1 MEKHWIKKLST
12 ISAILIGI
20 ATGVKAESSA
30 NQTYSFM
37 HFSVNEGLSQNT
49 VLSCS
54 QDKLGKMWFATLD
67 GLSSYDGYEF
77 KVYKNEPEDSTS
89 IASNIICKVYLDNG
103 GRLWIGTG
111 KGLSLYDK
119 EKDAFK
125 NFPTG
130 DREVTGIADVSGN
143 RIMVAAG
150 GDLIFFDTA
159 SLDWCDDNM
168 IHQAGKFGATVLYN
182 DAEKIWIGTS
192 EDGLFCWSTET
203 GTIKKIFSP
212 GKNIKP
218 IQCLIKH
225 DDAIWIAT
233 EGDGLWSVDQVS
245 GESRNYRHN
254 RNDPHSISSNYVRTL
269 SEDQFGRLWVGTYNG
284 LSIKENDGFLNIGSE
299 PFEERS
305 LSQSSVRCIKMD
317 NQGGMWLG
325 TYFGGIN
332 YWHPLMN
339 RFTVINR
346 QSFKNSLNDNVVSC
360 ITEDTDKS
368 LWIGTNSGGVNHFDT
383 QTGKFTV
390 FTLMLDG
397 RQTLESDDIKA
408 IHVDRNSGLVY
419 VGAHAGGL
427 SAIDKRSHKTIH
439 FNHLEDDNSLNVYA
453 IIEKSEHE
461 LWIGTLEGLRLFD
474 TNTRTFRHYDAIPS
488 YNGPSKTRIRALM
501 TDSEGKLWIGGDYG
515 FHVYEQNNDK
525 LVECKLPIS
534 GNLTSESFVQCLF
547 ENSTSLVWI
556 GTRRGLLCYD
566 RKSGDI
572 TKYSTMDG
580 LPSDVI
586 HGIEE
591 DNYGRLWISSDKG
604 LSCFNPFSG
613 QFRNFTTDDGLQ
625 GNQFNTGSH
634 VRRSSGELMFGGIGG
649 ITAFIPEMMEDN
661 PYTPRPIL
669 TSLEVSGK
677 KIHPSDGSG
686 ILDKDISYT
695 EGIVLRHDY
704 NSFSIEFSVPNYLAG
719 HHNKFSYILQ
729 GHDKQWQETDQTR
742 TVTWT
747 NLPHGEY
754 SFMLKAANNDGR
766 WNEEPTV
773 LKIKI
778 KPIWYQ
784 TIVAKI
790 GFILLAILLISYA
803 YLSLI
808 RRKNEENRLELAKQE
823 KNHQEDL
830 HQMKMRFYINIS
842 HEMRTPL
849 TLIINP
855 LAEMISKCSD
865 TWMRKQL
872 KYVERNTQR
881 LLHLV
886 NQLMD
891 YRRAELDVFKLKVRQ
906 ENVLRIIK
914 ENCSLYDKL
923 AFKKKLHFNITT
935 NLEGKTAYIDGQY
948 LELILNN
955 LLSNAFKYTDEGSI
969 SVNAN
974 LDRESLVVE
983 ISDTGT
989 GIPAA
994 EQDKIFERFYQ
1005 MEKEHIGSGI
1015 GLSLVQRLVELHH
1028 GKIEL
1033 KSEEGKGS
1041 TFTVTL
1047 PQDLGVYSA
1056 EELEDK
1062 GTEVHTVNSKDMYIL
1077 DAEEDTDTIELKEEE
1092 EEGVKRGK
1100 IIIAEDNE
1108 EISGYMLSGLSGTF
1122 EAKIA
1127 KNGAEVLEI
1136 MKEFS
1141 PDIIITD
1148 ILMPVMDGL
1157 KLCAHIKQNAETSHI
1172 PVIVISSRADR
1183 KEQIEAFR
1191 CGADDFIIKPFSMA
1205 VLNAKIR
1212 NMMRTRMIIVDKAT
1226 KSMEINPEKISFNA
1240 MDEQILK
1247 KAISIV
1253 ESNLDNAE
1261 FSTEEFAQ
1269 QMNMSRSNLHIKLKS
1284 LTGES
1289 ALDFIRKIR
1298 FKEACRLMEDGRYS
1312 ISEISDMVGF
1322 NTPSYFATC
1331 FKKYMGCLPTEWV
1344 REHRSQ

>member
-1 MEKHWIKKLST
+1 MKKYC
-12 ISAILIGI
+12 IIGLIFMLI
-20 ATGVKAESSA
+20 IPMSMPAKTKTDHAA
-30 NQTYSFM
+30 NKSYTFM

-49 VLSCS
+49 VLSCC
-54 QDKLGKMWFATLD
+54 QDSLGRMWFATLD
-67 GLSSYDGYEF
+67 GLSRYDGYEF

-89 IASNIICKVYLDNG
+89 IAGNIIRKVYMDKS

-111 KGLSLYDK
+111 KGLSLYDR
-119 EKDAFK
+119 ERDAFR
-125 NFPTG
+125 NFPTQ
-130 DREVTGIADVSGN
+130 DRAVTGIADLGEN

-150 GDLIFFDTA
+150 GEIILFDTSA
-159 SLDWCDDNM
+159 MIWSDDSI
-168 IHQAGKFGATVLYN
+168 IHQAGRLGATILYSEQGN
-182 DAEKIWIGTS
+182 IWIGT
-192 EDGLFCWSTET
+192 EEGGLFCWSAGT
-203 GTIKKIFSP
+203 GSIKRVFCP
-212 GKNIKP
+212 PLGIKP
-218 IQCLIKH
+218 IQCLFMQGNL
-225 DDAIWIAT
+225 IWIAT
-233 EGDGLWSVDQVS
+233 EGDGLWCYNTETGD
-245 GESRNYRHN
+245 SRNYRHE
-254 RNDPHSISSNYVRTL
+254 RNNPCSISSNYVRTL
-269 SEDQFGRLWVGTYNG
+269 ALDQFGRLWIGTYNG
-284 LSIKENDGFLNIGSE
+284 LSIMEEDRFLNISSD
-299 PFEERS
+299 PFKERS

-317 NQGGMWLG
+317 SQGGMWLG

-339 RFTVINR
+339 RFTTIHR
-346 QSFKNSLNDNVVSC
+346 QSSENSLNDNVVSC
-360 ITEDTDKS
+360 IAEDADKS
-368 LWIGTNSGGVNHFDT
+368 LWIGTNSGGVNHYDT
-383 QTGKFTV
+383 QTGKFSV
-390 FTLMLDG
+390 YTLRQDG

-408 IHVDRNSGLVY
+408 IHVDEKSGLVY

-427 SAIDKRSHKTIH
+427 SAIDKKSHKVLH
-439 FNHLEDDNSLNVYA
+439 FNSFDGDNPLNVYA
-453 IIEKSEHE
+453 ITPSGGDG
-461 LWIGTLEGLRLFD
+461 LWIGSLEGLRYFD
-474 TNTRTFRHYDAIPS
+474 TKSRSFRHFEAIPS
-488 YNGPSKTRIRALM
+488 YNGPEKAKIRALM
-501 TDSEGKLWIGGDYG
+501 KDSQGKLWIGGDYG
-515 FHVYEQNNDK
+515 FHVYEVSGNR
-525 LVECKLPIS
+525 LTESKLPVSDKIIS
-534 GNLTSESFVQCLF
+534 DSFVQCLF
-547 ENSTSLVWI
+547 ENSTSLIWI

-566 RKSGDI
+566 RQSGKI
-572 TKYSTMDG
+572 TKYSTQDG
-580 LPSDVI
+580 LPSDII
-586 HGIEE
+586 HSIEE
-591 DNYGRLWISSDKG
+591 DSYGRLWISSDKG

-634 VRRSSGELMFGGIGG
+634 LRRSNGEMMFGGIGG
-649 ITAFIPEMMEDN
+649 ITAFFPEMMEDN
-661 PYTPRPIL
+661 PYTPNPFI
-669 TSLEVSGK
+669 TSLEVSGRE
-677 KIHPSDGSG
+677 ILPFDESG
-686 ILDKDISYT
+686 ILTKDISCT
-695 EGIVLRHDY
+695 KRIVLRHDY
-704 NSFSIEFSVPNYLAG
+704 NSFCLKFTVPNYLAG
-719 HHNKFSYILQ
+719 HHNKFAYILQ
-729 GHDKQWQETDQTR
+729 GYDKQWQETDQTR

-754 SFMLKAANNDGR
+754 SFKLKAANNDGK
-766 WNEEPTV
+766 WNDEPTV
-773 LKIKI
+773 LEIRVR
-778 KPIWYQ
+778 PVWYL
-784 TIVAKI
+784 TIAAKI
-790 GFILLAILLISYA
+790 GFVILAILLITGA
-803 YLSLI
+803 YFFLV

-823 KNHQEDL
+823 KAHQEDL

-855 LAEMISKCSD
+855 LAEMISKCND

-906 ENVLRIIK
+906 EDVLRIIK

-923 AFKKKLHFNITT
+923 AFKKKLRFNITT

-948 LELILNN
+948 LELILSN
-955 LLSNAFKYTDEGSI
+955 LLSNAFKYTDAGSI

-974 LDRESLVVE
+974 LDRESLVIE

-994 EQDKIFERFYQ
+994 DQDKIFERFYQ

-1033 KSEEGKGS
+1033 RSEVGKGS

-1047 PQDLGVYSA
+1047 PQDLSLYSA
-1056 EELEDK
+1056 EELGEK
-1062 GTEVHTVNSKDMYIL
+1062 GTEVHAVNSKDMYIL
-1077 DAEEDTDTIELKEEE
+1077 DTEEDTDTMEMKE

-1172 PVIVISSRADR
+1172 PVIVISSKTDR

-1212 NMMRTRMIIVDKAT
+1212 NMMRTRTIIEEKAT

-1298 FKEACRLMEDGRYS
+1298 FKQACRLMEDGRYS

-1344 REHRSQ
+1344 REHRSH